1 MMVVAALSLR
11 GRLPDAQT
19 ETPQRAADSPTTL
32 GGIAVLLAVSLI
44 ILAIA
49 LYASARNPVRATP
62 GLRRAFPLSPESGR
76 GRLDRRLL
84 IAAVGLLM
92 AWLAFFIL
100 LNQLGGPDAEAP
112 PAGSRAGSD
121 ATGSTAPAR
130 EPPAAERS
138 GGEVFVLLVTTTVVM
153 AVMIVVGAVI
163 AARRR
168 RRPDPGTAPV
178 RSGGRRDAPPEAEPL
193 AVAAELGLAEVGD
206 RSREPREAIIAC
218 YAAMERALAGS
229 PHAAPRESDTPSEVL
244 ERAVDSG
251 VLRSGSATALVDLF
265 AEARFS
271 AHVMTEGHRLAAE
284 RALRSVLDD
293 MYGAAVP

>member
-1 MMVVAALSLR
+1 MLVVAALSLR
-11 GRLPDAQT
+11 GQLPDARTQ
-19 ETPQRAADSPTTL
+19 TPQRAEDSPTTL
-32 GGIAVLLAVSLI
+32 AGIAVLLAVSLI

-92 AWLAFFIL
+92 VWLAFFIL
-100 LNQLGGPDAEAP
+100 LNQLGGPDAAAP
-112 PAGSRAGSD
+112 PAGSRAVSD
-121 ATGSTAPAR
+121 ATGSTPPAR
-130 EPPAAERS
+130 EPPAAERP

-153 AVMIVVGAVI
+153 AVMIVAGAVI

-168 RRPDPGTAPV
+168 RRPGPVAAPL
-178 RSGGRRDAPPEAEPL
+178 RAGDRRDAPPEAEPL
-193 AVAAELGLAEVGD
+193 AVAAELGLAEIGD
-206 RSREPREAIIAC
+206 RSRDPREAIIAC

-251 VLRSGSATALVDLF
+251 VLRAGSATALVDLF

-271 AHVMTEGHRLAAE
+271 AHVMTEEHRLAAE
-284 RALRSVLDD
+284 RALRTVLDD
-293 MYGAAVP
+293 VHSVAVP